1 MFLIVLALA
10 IGVMFGIILFLA
22 SKKQK
27 RVGTLE
33 ILLSDE
39 DDPYLF
45 LKLDQDVQ
53 SIISKKRVEVRVKIK
68 DLTTQKKQ

>member
-1 MFLIVLALA
+1 MLLIVLSL
-10 IGVMFGIILFLA
+10 IVGMMFGSILCCAF
-22 SKKQK
+22 KRQKQ
-27 RVGTLE
+27 VGTLE

-45 LKLDQDVQ
+45 LKLNQDVQ
-53 SIISKKRVEVRVKIK
+53 SVISKKRVGFKVKIK